1 MVGRDSVEPVWVGR
15 DSIEPVWVGRD
26 SVEPVPVGRDSV
38 EPVWVGRD
46 SVEPES
52 DVAAVAPGS
61 TESRPTY
68 AHKERRSPDRR
79 LKQGRFG
86 KRPSLA
92 DFGGQGPSLQKSQ
105 KTCILP
111 KIFRTAARSRCQI
124 NQVKAI
130 RAAAR
135 CSYLVFLRV
144 RCPNPFFGISA
155 PSVADDSV
163 NFS

>member
-1 MVGRDSVEPVWVGR
+1 MVGRDSVEPVR
-15 DSIEPVWVGRD
+15 
-26 SVEPVPVGRDSV
+26 
-38 EPVWVGRD
+38 VGRD

-52 DVAAVAPGS
+52 DVAAVAPDS
-61 TESRPTY
+61 TESRPTD
-68 AHKERRSPDRR
+68 AR
-79 LKQGRFG
+79 LSAIWKSLQGAAVYNRRFG
-86 KRPSLA
+86 GDLEIAPWRI
-92 DFGGQGPSLQKSQ
+92 

-111 KIFRTAARSRCQI
+111 KIFRTAAHSRCQI
-124 NQVKAI
+124 KQVKAI